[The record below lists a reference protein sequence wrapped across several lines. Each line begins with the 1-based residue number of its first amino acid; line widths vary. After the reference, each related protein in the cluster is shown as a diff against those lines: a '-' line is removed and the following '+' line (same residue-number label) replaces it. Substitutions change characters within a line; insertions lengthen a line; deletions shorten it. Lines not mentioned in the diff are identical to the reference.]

1 MDYDRYSAEEVRQ
14 FVEEDDVKFI
24 RLAYCDIFG
33 HQKNIS
39 LMPSQLEHA
48 FQDGI
53 AIDASAIDG
62 FDRDVHSDLFLF
74 PDPSTLMLFP
84 WRPEHGRVVRMFCQI
99 RKPDGTIFE
108 HDTRSL
114 LIKAVED
121 ARAAGLEFFMGSE
134 KEFYLFR
141 LDENGEPTHI
151 PIDQAT
157 YMDIAP
163 ADRGVNIRR
172 EICLTLEEMGISPT
186 GSHHESGPGQNEVD
200 FNFDEALTAADN
212 SIAFTTA
219 VQAVASQNGLYA
231 DFSPKPLSDADGSS
245 FHVNLS
251 VRSADGKDYLMPMTA
266 GILDHIL
273 EMTAFLNPTEAS
285 YHRLGHRKAPKYI
298 SWDRQNRSQLIR
310 VPATLNDKYRRIELR
325 SPDNGANPY
334 LAMAL
339 LIYAG
344 MDGIKRGLALP
355 DPIETNLFTAE
366 PEVLDQ
372 LQTLPASRSE
382 ATGIARNSAFI
393 QEHLPASL
401 IKKFCH
407 R

>member
-1 MDYDRYSAEEVRQ
+1 MIYDRYSAEEVRQ

-24 RLAYCDIFG
+24 RLAYNDIFG
-33 HQKNIS
+33 RQKNIS

-62 FDRDVHSDLFLF
+62 FDRDIHSDLFLF
-74 PDPSTLMLFP
+74 PDPSTLTLFP

-99 RKPDGTIFE
+99 RNPDGTIFA

-114 LIKAVED
+114 LIQAVEN
-121 ARAAGLEFFMGSE
+121 ARAAGLEFFFGTE

-141 LDENGEPTHI
+141 LDENGEPTQI

-163 ADRGVNIRR
+163 LDRGVNIRR

-186 GSHHESGPGQNEVD
+186 GSHHEGGPGQNEVD
-200 FNFDEALTAADN
+200 FNFADALTAADN
-212 SIAFTTA
+212 AIAFTTA
-219 VQAVASQNGLYA
+219 VQAVAVQNGLYA
-231 DFSPKPLSDADGSS
+231 DFGPKPLSNEDGSS
-245 FHVNLS
+245 QHINIS
-251 VRSADGKDYLMPMTA
+251 VRADDGRDCLESMTA

-273 EMTAFLNPTEAS
+273 DMTAFLNPTEAS

-298 SWDRQNRSQLIR
+298 SWDYQNRSQLIR
-310 VPATLNDKYRRIELR
+310 VPATTNERYRRIELR

-334 LAMAL
+334 LALTL

-344 MDGIKRGLALP
+344 IDGIVRGLKLP
-355 DPIETNLFTAE
+355 DPVDANLFTAE
-366 PEVLDQ
+366 PEILDQ

-382 ATGIARNSAFI
+382 ATGIARHSSFI
-393 QEHLPASL
+393 QAHLPSSL
-401 IKKFCH
+401 ISKFCH